1 MGLTNPNSAAMPYPS
16 VSNHIANDP
25 TPKDQAIYVPA
36 LQPGFAMGV
45 HKGQWKR
52 SLPSG
57 VNPSDLNILDP
68 DNRSLLHLSHVLVS
82 AGHSMKNTQPCI
94 VSTRDRS
101 KTIVIADSGGYQV
114 ASGNLVIRNDQ
125 DRLDILR
132 WMEGIADLGMT
143 LDVPTGPL
151 ISNPQGYA
159 YKSFTHCLKDT
170 LIHLDFFQ
178 KNRVPGKIRLLN
190 VIQGNTVQETDDW
203 YDAVK
208 NYPFEG
214 WAIAGRTRNDF
225 MALCRRVL
233 ILANDK
239 KLDGNSW
246 IHVLGTSSMEAAVL
260 LTALQRAINRH
271 INPNVRISYDTST
284 PFRMVKFGQ
293 CYTLPKFAVSEVTMS
308 SAKLPGD
315 PALIGSPLRWPWP
328 SPIGDR
334 MTMADVLVA
343 AQNGS
348 GAVADALGNTLINHH
363 NIGALCWGIAAAN
376 RVFDVQCFNHQHS
389 VGKPIGAAAEAIEL
403 IIRQGSMQGLQK
415 YSGTFKQVTSLRVL
429 GAGDDERE

>member
-1 MGLTNPNSAAMPYPS
+1 MGLTNPTGAAMAYPS
-16 VSNHIANDP
+16 VPNDIENDP

-36 LQPGFAMGV
+36 LQPGFTMSV

-57 VNPSDLNILDP
+57 VKASDLNILDP
-68 DNRSLLHLSHVLVS
+68 NNPLLHLSHVLVS

-114 ASGNLVIRNDQ
+114 ASGNLTVQTNQ
-125 DRLDILR
+125 DRLKILR
-132 WMEGIADLGMT
+132 WMEDIADLGMT

-159 YKSFTHCLKDT
+159 YKSFAACLSDT
-170 LIHLDFFQ
+170 LIHLNFFQ
-178 KNRVPGKIRLLN
+178 NNRKSSTFRLLN
-190 VIQGNTVQETDDW
+190 VIQGNDEAETDIW

-233 ILANDK
+233 VLANDK
-239 KLDGNSW
+239 KLEGNSW
-246 IHVLGTSSMEAAVL
+246 IHVLGTSCMEAAVL

-271 INPNVRISYDTST
+271 INPNVRISYDTSS
-284 PFRMVKFGQ
+284 PFRIVKYGNCF
-293 CYTLPKFAVSEVTMS
+293 TLPKFAVSEVTMS

-315 PALIGSPLRWPWP
+315 PALIGSHLRWPWP
-328 SPIGDR
+328 SPMGDR
-334 MTMADVLVA
+334 MTMGDVLVA
-343 AQNGS
+343 SQNANG
-348 GAVADALGNTLINHH
+348 VALDALGQALINHH

-376 RVFDVQCFNHQHS
+376 RVFDVQCFNHMHS
-389 VGKPIGAAAEAIEL
+389 VGKPIGAAAEAIDL
-403 IIRQGSMQGLQK
+403 IIERGSMQGLQK
-415 YSGTFKQVTSLRVL
+415 YSGTFKQVTSLQVL
-429 GAGDDERE
+429 GTGDDERQ

>member
-1 MGLTNPNSAAMPYPS
+1 MGPSNPTGAAMPYPS
-16 VSNHIANDP
+16 VPNHIPNDP

-36 LQPGFAMGV
+36 LQPGFTMGV
-45 HKGQWKR
+45 HKGQWNR
-52 SLPSG
+52 ALPAG
-57 VNPSDLNILDP
+57 VNASDLNILDP
-68 DNRSLLHLSHVLVS
+68 ANRSLLHLSHVLVS
-82 AGHSMKNTQPCI
+82 AGHSMKNTKDCI

-114 ASGNLVIRNDQ
+114 ASGNLIVQTNH
-125 DRLDILR
+125 DRLRILR
-132 WMEGIADLGMT
+132 WMEDIADLGMT

-159 YKSFTHCLKDT
+159 YKSFGACLNDT
-170 LIHLDFFQ
+170 LVHLDFFQ
-178 KNRVPGKIRLLN
+178 NNRKSSTFRLLN
-190 VIQGNTVQETDDW
+190 VIQGNDEAETDIW

-214 WAIAGRTRNDF
+214 WAIAGKTRNDF

-233 ILANDK
+233 ILANQK

-271 INPNVRISYDTST
+271 INPNVRISYDTSS
-284 PFRMVKFGQ
+284 PFRIVEFGN
-293 CYTLPKFAVSEVTMS
+293 CFTLPKFTVKEVTMS

-343 AQNGS
+343 SRNGS
-348 GAVADALGNTLINHH
+348 GAVADALGQTLINHH

-376 RVFDVQCFNHQHS
+376 RVFNVQCFNHQHS
-389 VGKPIGAAAEAIEL
+389 VGKPIGAAAEVIET
-403 IIRQGSMQGLQK
+403 IIAQGSMQGLQK

-429 GAGDDERE
+429 GTGDNERE